1 MKTRSLVFCFLAC
14 LLFSCSDERRL
25 TRKWTLDGSSTTEG
39 LADLLEAMQGREV
52 YASMLSHYDFF
63 LRFYP
68 DHTYTMGSK
77 THFMHGTWAV
87 EERALTLN
95 PESNT
100 DTENRPVHFRV
111 AALTADEVVLVLN
124 SANAAPP
131 GEVVAPDAPAVVFK
145 GKGDSYDFSENDD
158 FYSLPL
164 NQWRLKPTRR
174 QTEAEL
180 KTRLLNHLDYLTAWL
195 TVAIERE
202 AGEMDLSNL
211 NSPIV
216 FSVSGVGLRYFDD
229 HADFNATFF
238 DETDA
243 HTAHDLLAR
252 AVETGAQRFQLR
264 KKQVKQQ
271 ARTDYDDETA
281 RGLAYFRA
289 YVEEVKGALQ

>member
-1 MKTRSLVFCFLAC
+1 MRVLLFGLLAL
-14 LLFSCSDERRL
+14 LLFSCSEERRL

-39 LADLLEAMQGREV
+39 LSDLLEAMQGREA

-95 PESNT
+95 PESAA
-100 DTENRPVHFRV
+100 DTQNRPVHFLV
-111 AALTADEVVLVLN
+111 AALSADEVVLVLN
-124 SANAAPP
+124 SAKSAQP
-131 GEVVAPDAPAVVFK
+131 GEVVAPEAPAVVFK
-145 GKGDSYDFSENDD
+145 GTADPYDFSEHDD

-164 NQWRLKPTRR
+164 NQWRIKPTRR

-202 AGEMDLSNL
+202 GGEMDLSNL
-211 NSPIV
+211 NSPIL

-238 DETDA
+238 DETNA
-243 HTAHDLLAR
+243 RTAHDLLRR
-252 AVETGAQRFQLR
+252 AIETGAQQFQKR
-264 KKQVKQQ
+264 KKAVKQQ
-271 ARTDYDDETA
+271 AQEDYDDETA

-289 YVEEVKGALQ
+289 YVEEVKGALK